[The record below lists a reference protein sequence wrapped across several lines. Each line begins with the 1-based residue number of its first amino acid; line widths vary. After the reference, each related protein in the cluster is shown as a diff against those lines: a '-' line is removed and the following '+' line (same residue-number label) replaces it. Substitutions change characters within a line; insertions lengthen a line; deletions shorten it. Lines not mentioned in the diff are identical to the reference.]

1 MGTTQRRSHRSLKRI
16 YHPFW
21 LWEDV
26 KAGMWRKAS
35 LVEEDDLLPKA
46 IEFTGN
52 APLYG
57 SYMRMVSEEWTYSCE
72 HNLTEV
78 SMNRRAW
85 IGHAACCMAIGCPE
99 YLTRRAWWML
109 TQEQRDAADA
119 EADNA
124 ILQWEIRQRDTKQ
137 LALPI

>member
-1 MGTTQRRSHRSLKRI
+1 MKRI
-16 YHPFW
+16 YHPYW

-35 LVEEDDLLPKA
+35 PSEESELLPKA

-52 APLYG
+52 ASLYG

-72 HNLTEV
+72 HNLTEA

-85 IGHAACCMAIGCPE
+85 IGHAACSMAIGCPE

-124 ILQWEIRQRDTKQ
+124 ILQWELRQRDTKQ
-137 LALPI
+137 LLLPL